1 MEFQIVQAFF
11 MLGFVA
17 MAAGALWFFMERND
31 LKPELRPVA
40 TYATVIAFVAAVLYY
55 VMKDVVQF
63 PLGQI
68 GVDAIRNT
76 VELRYID
83 WLITTPLLLIEFGII
98 VALAGAAKKGFV
110 TKIVIADLVMI
121 VTGYLGETGVPGAP
135 STVALFVISSLA
147 WFYIIWQIFQIDIS
161 NGPEHAQRAVRIMRL
176 FVVIGWAIYPIATAI
191 EQFLQIGGADLA
203 LAVSI
208 AACIYV
214 VADVINKVGFGIVA
228 IQAAKVSSGIGEVAP
243 SAVTTDPVTR

>member
-40 TYATVIAFVAAVLYY
+40 TYATVIAFVAAILYY

-63 PLGQI
+63 PLG
-68 GVDAIRNT
+68 
-76 VELRYID
+76 
-83 WLITTPLLLIEFGII
+83 
-98 VALAGAAKKGFV
+98 
-110 TKIVIADLVMI
+110 
-121 VTGYLGETGVPGAP
+121 ETSEPGAP
-135 STVALFVISSLA
+135 GTVVL
-147 WFYIIWQIFQIDIS
+147 
-161 NGPEHAQRAVRIMRL
+161 
-176 FVVIGWAIYPIATAI
+176 VVIGWAIYPIATAI
-191 EQFLQIGGADLA
+191 EQFLQIGGADVA

-214 VADVINKVGFGIVA
+214 VADVVNKVGFGIIA
-228 IQAAKVSSGIGEVAP
+228 IQAAKVSSGINEVAP
-243 SAVTTDPVTR
+243 SAVDGK